1 MASDDRTLSV
11 LHALSVPRTAFDAAL
26 VSAIDELRT
35 FHADQSAPA
44 HERVVQESARLG
56 SFAADRIDAGRF
68 AAIVARAAQ
77 VTPAALERLA
87 RVLALLVEFRAQ
99 GDGLYRIRVEQGADL
114 RDSVRAALAAR
125 GRLFNAARQVELL
138 RSGVAVGDLDAPL
151 DFGRWLKAERL
162 LAPPLVVEVDGA
174 DLIAEGLAEYLDGAL
189 KLALVVRGSAPAAPL
204 ARLIAPHTFVMQTT
218 DPSAVAALGAH
229 AGAGIAAVLP
239 DGCVQFV
246 HDPARGGDLGR
257 RLEVQTLPD
266 AAPRAVG
273 RSSAHRQGE
282 ELAWLRELA
291 ELAALARAQQQPD
304 DAHDVTIPAADQLAG
319 WLLRQAGS
327 EPITSEAV

>member
-1 MASDDRTLSV
+1 MPSEDRTLSV

-44 HERVVQESARLG
+44 HERVAQESARLG

-77 VTPAALERLA
+77 VTPATLERLG
-87 RVLALLVEFRAQ
+87 RVLALLVEFRAL
-99 GDGLYRIRVEQGADL
+99 GDDLYRIRVEPGADL

-138 RSGVAVGDLDAPL
+138 RSGATMGDANAPL
-151 DFGRWLKAERL
+151 DFGRWLRAERL

-174 DLIAEGLAEYLDGAL
+174 DLMADGLAEYLDGAL
-189 KLALVVRGSAPAAPL
+189 KLALVVHGPAPVAPL
-204 ARLIAPHTFVMQTT
+204 ARLISPQTFVMQTV
-218 DPSAVAALGAH
+218 DASAVAALGAF

-239 DGCVQFV
+239 DSCARFV
-246 HDPARGGDLGR
+246 HDPARGVDLVR
-257 RLEVQTLPD
+257 RLEVEALPD
-266 AAPRAVG
+266 GALRAIG

-291 ELAALARAQQQPD
+291 EFAALARAQQPPD

-319 WLLRQAGS
+319 WLLRQAGN
-327 EPITSEAV
+327 EPITAETV